1 MAEIRRTAREM
12 RKRRGNLRI
21 SLIVPSTP
29 KAKNST
35 NDRPRAVV
43 GSGLYVDMENLQNHG
58 QRFIQNLIADWPD
71 SVPKPVRLTL
81 AVRADQTELWR
92 LWATSRFEWL
102 DIVVRETQRFSSS
115 TSKNSADIAI
125 ATSAMADWLLGRV
138 SHIAIFSDD
147 SDFVSLYASIRDEL
161 ALSLGS
167 DKVDVPF
174 LWVVTDRESSLSPTA
189 KRFFPE
195 DKLHVVSI
203 DDDLD
208 GATVEAIVRHIDTV
222 NNPYT
227 SMAKAIV
234 RHIDVGIFKSTDC
247 QDIIQVGW
255 PDHPITRADSP
266 RYGEEFKTNIW
277 PILEQWGVKITGK
290 QPVQYEMTEAAK
302 SALGSMR

>member
-1 MAEIRRTAREM
+1 MD
-12 RKRRGNLRI
+12 L
-21 SLIVPSTP
+21 
-29 KAKNST
+29 
-35 NDRPRAVV
+35 
-43 GSGLYVDMENLQNHG
+43 ENLQNDG

-81 AVRADQTELWR
+81 TVRADKTELWR

-102 DIVVRETQRFSSS
+102 DIVVRGTQRFSSS

-138 SHIAIFSDD
+138 SHIVILSHD

-161 ALSLGS
+161 SLSLGS

-174 LWVVTDRESSLSPTA
+174 LWVVTDREGSLSPTA

-195 DKLHVVSI
+195 DKLHVVSV
-203 DDDLD
+203 DGDLE
-208 GATVEAIVRHIDTV
+208 GETVDTGTAPKALPSPNNNIV

-227 SMAKAIV
+227 AMAKAIV

-247 QDIIQVGW
+247 QDIIRCGW
-255 PDHPITRADSP
+255 PNHPIVAADGP
-266 RYGEEFKTNIW
+266 RYGVEFKTNIW
-277 PILEQWGVKITGK
+277 PILETLGVRIPNASK

-302 SALGSMR
+302 SALKRMP